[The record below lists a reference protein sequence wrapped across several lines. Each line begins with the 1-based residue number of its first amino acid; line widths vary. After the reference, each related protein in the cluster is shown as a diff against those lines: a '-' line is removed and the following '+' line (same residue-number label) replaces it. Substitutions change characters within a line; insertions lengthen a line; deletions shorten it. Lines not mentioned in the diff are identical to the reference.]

1 VSLQV
6 AKEVVG
12 LDSAKKE
19 ADGGGKKDAAGDVTL
34 PDAGVAGEEV
44 A

>member
-1 VSLQV
+1 MSLQV

-12 LDSAKKE
+12 LDGAKKE

-34 PDAGVAGEEV
+34 PDAGIVGEE
-44 A
+44 AA